1 MATNMLGFDSPEWIQ
16 GTFEISPE
24 NDALVEVALM
34 RITEN
39 DASVFQKLNIC
50 GRMGHPG
57 LSLPF
62 KVTTLIRAYAKDIG
76 NFLELNLTNPLQLL
90 QESPRSRGHEEQS
103 NCVLAIDAVRVLFNT
118 AHLKH
123 GPWRLPYLFGT
134 RALKEL
140 HPAVDVDALIV
151 REMRNLRVAYV
162 HYCTGNDCTR
172 LFSRSKSF
180 WRLEYDTTYS
190 TPRGAELMASRVGA
204 MQAVAIAAGVQASKE
219 ELQVGKR
226 RKVLWTESE
235 DEDLVAGIRKH
246 GFSNWKKIAMDPVY
260 SFSKGSRSAV
270 QLKDRERTLRKQAA
284 LAGVGVGVGLGLGVG
299 VGVGAGHNRTMR
311 PLAELDAIVAASTGG
326 TNNNNNDMAAYAQ
339 LSESEPDSDDL
350 PVISLELN
358 RNRYGIH
365 SEAPDIAGTAVEVEL
380 SSHIG
385 EDQSNALHRYLEA
398 RRRSGGLF
406 TFYCSAVFP
415 GPRPNHP
422 TAVARPSQDAFTAI
436 RDALVNAGVLVP
448 NGHQY
453 SVGERTYIFI

>member
-1 MATNMLGFDSPEWIQ
+1 
-16 GTFEISPE
+16 
-24 NDALVEVALM
+24 
-34 RITEN
+34 
-39 DASVFQKLNIC
+39 
-50 GRMGHPG
+50 
-57 LSLPF
+57 
-62 KVTTLIRAYAKDIG
+62 
-76 NFLELNLTNPLQLL
+76 
-90 QESPRSRGHEEQS
+90 
-103 NCVLAIDAVRVLFNT
+103 
-118 AHLKH
+118 
-123 GPWRLPYLFGT
+123 
-134 RALKEL
+134 
-140 HPAVDVDALIV
+140 
-151 REMRNLRVAYV
+151 
-162 HYCTGNDCTR
+162 
-172 LFSRSKSF
+172 
-180 WRLEYDTTYS
+180 
-190 TPRGAELMASRVGA
+190 
-204 MQAVAIAAGVQASKE
+204 
-219 ELQVGKR
+219 
-226 RKVLWTESE
+226 
-235 DEDLVAGIRKH
+235 
-246 GFSNWKKIAMDPVY
+246 
-260 SFSKGSRSAV
+260 
-270 QLKDRERTLRKQAA
+270 
-284 LAGVGVGVGLGLGVG
+284 
-299 VGVGAGHNRTMR
+299 MR